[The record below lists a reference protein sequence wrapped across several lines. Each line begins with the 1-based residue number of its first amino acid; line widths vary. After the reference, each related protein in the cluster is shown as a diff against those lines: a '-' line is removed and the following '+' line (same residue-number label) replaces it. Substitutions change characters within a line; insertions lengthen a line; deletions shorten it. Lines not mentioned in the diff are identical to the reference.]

1 MILVNVVEEQN
12 LPVLWSASV
21 PLQPID
27 TKVCRP
33 EGGAG
38 DVHGS
43 LPGPGAQQWGLGT
56 CQVY

>member
-1 MILVNVVEEQN
+1 MILDNVVEEQN

-43 LPGPGAQQWGLGT
+43 LPGPGAQQWDLGT
-56 CQVY
+56 